1 MENTTLDTNKLSLLE
16 YFYEWEE
23 LQPNR
28 IFLRQPEGK
37 KWKDI
42 SWKETGSQ
50 ARRMAAALL
59 DMGLVPGDNVG
70 ILSKNCYHWIIT
82 DLALMMS
89 GLISVPFY
97 PNSTLNSIGDGT
109 FRESGITF
117 ISIPNTVTTIGNS
130 CFFNCTSLTS
140 ITLSSTLNNIGNNTF
155 QESGLT
161 TINIPNTVKTI
172 GNAAFSSCNK
182 LTSVTFSL
190 TSTLHTI
197 GNGIFRESG
206 LKSITIPDSITSIGD
221 SAFLSCSSL
230 TTVIVED
237 QSKITSLGSNLFL
250 NTLSDKTILFYN
262 TANYNDLTIKR
273 LIASFDVNN
282 IYYNSGPPRPL
293 PCTPARHHPH
303 LHPHLHRHT

>member
-1 MENTTLDTNKLSLLE
+1 MENTTLETNRLSLLE

-97 PNSTLNSIGDGT
+97 PNQTADQLSEVIEDGKIKLI
-109 FRESGITF
+109 F
-117 ISIPNTVTTIGNS
+117 V
-130 CFFNCTSLTS
+130 
-140 ITLSSTLNNIGNNTF
+140 
-155 QESGLT
+155 
-161 TINIPNTVKTI
+161 VK
-172 GNAAFSSCNK
+172 
-182 LTSVTFSL
+182 
-190 TSTLHTI
+190 
-197 GNGIFRESG
+197 
-206 LKSITIPDSITSIGD
+206 
-221 SAFLSCSSL
+221 
-230 TTVIVED
+230 
-237 QSKITSLGSNLFL
+237 
-250 NTLSDKTILFYN
+250 
-262 TANYNDLTIKR
+262 
-273 LIASFDVNN
+273 
-282 IYYNSGPPRPL
+282 
-293 PCTPARHHPH
+293 
-303 LHPHLHRHT
+303 